1 MDQLGL
7 SPNGLSLSLS
17 ELVSAY
23 HSLSP
28 MLLSLRTTSSWP
40 ESNWPVCDWS
50 NRTQASERGC
60 ELFDIFSGSNMAL
73 PTRTSQTNVIY
84 LSGYSA
90 DLLQDFLNMLGRG
103 RFEDRH
109 AEAEPDPC
117 AEGKAQTGF
126 SCCLSSDQLLRAIEE
141 SSMYASYKLVA

>member
-1 MDQLGL
+1 
-7 SPNGLSLSLS
+7 
-17 ELVSAY
+17 V
-23 HSLSP
+23 P
-28 MLLSLRTTSSWP
+28 MPTIVFW
-40 ESNWPVCDWS
+40 NI
-50 NRTQASERGC
+50 RG
-60 ELFDIFSGSNMAL
+60 DICASNMAL

-103 RFEDRH
+103 SFEDRH

-141 SSMYASYKLVA
+141 SSMYVSYKFAGSS